1 MERNSTN
8 FSSEVLNYLKRKDA
22 EAKAKPEAADKVLKY
37 YQNLVRKYVVEND
50 KLKGILAYHGTG
62 YGKSFLATGI
72 AEDMLSRGYDV
83 MVILSKSLQA
93 NFRKN
98 VREYKRMIGK
108 DPEDMSG
115 YSYISINA
123 SNMLEKLEELLS
135 GSTGA
140 LDTMGT
146 ARAKKVVRNRDTEED
161 ESVGIQRNVGRV
173 SRKRLAA
180 ISGTLKKK
188 LVIIDEAHLF
198 FKSITNG
205 SKNARGLHDLIMKS
219 DDCKVLFLTGTPLEK
234 NPFEAVP
241 CFNMLAKMN
250 KGLTLFSEDY
260 NDFYDHFVQGNRM
273 KNRDKFIARISGLV
287 SYYGDLIGEG
297 LEAERKVHDEVSL
310 EEATD
315 HQEAGDGT
323 EDVAKIKALL
333 PEQLATIFENVPM
346 TPAQYIAYEQAR
358 DKEKEELSRASGRRQ
373 NASLTIPKGFQS
385 STYRIKS
392 RQASN
397 VVVDLT
403 RPGFGIS
410 PKVMKAVDNIE
421 NDAKSGRVS
430 MLYSQFLAAGVLS
443 VAQELQNRG
452 FREYTPPADVVERI
466 KLRNKA
472 ENKAMKVHKE
482 KRDEEEDAP
491 DDLVESLETDNSE
504 EAAEEIEV
512 LGGAPEDES
521 IEVEASTGKA
531 NGLKYAVISG
541 EVPAEVREAI
551 LEEFNKAENKSG
563 SRIAVLL
570 VTATGAIGLDL
581 KSVRSVHIL
590 EPYWNYALIIQ
601 IIARAVRINSH
612 MYLDR
617 EHWKVQPYI
626 YFSDY
631 PESEKPKNEAEKK
644 AKGPTTDQELYQKSV
659 DMFVLLSDFMSAYR
673 EGAFDCLYHNM
684 KVNKNIG
691 PTNPGYCKVCAP
703 NNRTLFLDKINE
715 DMKVPCPCTKYE
727 ETDVS
732 VKELVVDG
740 KKYYYKVEND
750 NGVTEVTIY
759 EERPELGGFVEVD
772 PRSKIWLTIRKEI
785 DRLESI

>member
-1 MERNSTN
+1 MLERNSTN
-8 FSSEVLNYLKRKDA
+8 FSSEVLNYLKKKDI
-22 EAKAKPEAADKVLKY
+22 EAKTTPGAADKVLKY

-72 AEDMLSRGYDV
+72 AEDMLGRGYEV
-83 MVILSKSLQA
+83 LVILSKSLQA

-108 DPEDMSG
+108 DPEDMRG
-115 YSYISINA
+115 YSYVSINA

-135 GSTGA
+135 GSTGSIDITGA
-140 LDTMGT
+140 
-146 ARAKKVVRNRDTEED
+146 ARAKKVVRAKETEE
-161 ESVGIQRNVGRV
+161 EEGVGIQRNVGRV

-180 ISGTLKKK
+180 ISGSLKKK

-241 CFNMLAKMN
+241 CFNMLSKMN
-250 KGLTLFSEDY
+250 KGITLFSEDY
-260 NDFYDHFVQGNRM
+260 NDFYEQFVQGNRM

-297 LEAERKVHDEVSL
+297 LEEERKVKDEVTL

-315 HQEAGDGT
+315 HMDGT

-333 PEQLATIFENVPM
+333 PEQLPTIFHNVPM

-358 DKEKEELSRASGRRQ
+358 DKEKEELSRASGKRSM
-373 NASLTIPKGFQS
+373 ASLTIPKGFQS

-403 RPGFGIS
+403 KKGFGIS
-410 PKVMKAVDNIE
+410 PKVKKAVDNIE
-421 NDAKSGRVS
+421 KDAKEGRVT

-443 VAQELQNRG
+443 VAQELQERG
-452 FREYTPPADVVERI
+452 FEMFRPDEKVVEKI
-466 KLRNKA
+466 KERNKA
-472 ENKAMKVHKE
+472 ENKAMSNHSKKTRE
-482 KRDEEEDAP
+482 AEEEEAP
-491 DDLVESLETDNSE
+491 DDLIE
-504 EAAEEIEV
+504 EAEI
-512 LGGAPEDES
+512 LGGAEEDEAPEI
-521 IEVEASTGKA
+521 IEKVAPRAG
-531 NGLKYAVISG
+531 NGLRYAIISG

-551 LEEFNKAENKSG
+551 LEEFNKEDNKEG
-563 SRIAVLL
+563 SSIAVLL

-581 KSVRSVHIL
+581 KSVRAVHIL

-612 MYLDR
+612 VYLSRDM
-617 EHWKVQPYI
+617 WKVQPYI

-631 PESEKPKNEAEKK
+631 PESEKPKNEAEKLS
-644 AKGPTTDQELYQKSV
+644 KGPTTDQELYQKSV

-732 VKELVVDG
+732 VKEIVVDG
-740 KKYYYKVEND
+740 KKYYYKVEMEG
-750 NGVTEVTIY
+750 GVAEVTIY

-772 PRSKIWLTIRKEI
+772 PRSAVWLIIRKEI
-785 DRLESI
+785 DQLESI